1 MKTEEW
7 RDDAICL
14 GNDINL
20 FFTKQGQSPDEAK
33 AICQSCPVREDCLE
47 YAMEM
52 KIEDGVWGGYNGG
65 ELYALRKGTYVPPD
79 ELEESGPAHPL
90 LEAIPGDSTLRI
102 YAHNPSGPLAHLTA
116 PA

>member
-1 MKTEEW
+1 MG
-7 RDDAICL
+7 AICL

-52 KIEDGVWGGYNGG
+52 KIEDGVWGGYNGS
-65 ELYALRKGTYVPPD
+65 ELYALRKGTYVPP
-79 ELEESGPAHPL
+79 EEIRAGSSAGEPPEPFFPGGP
-90 LEAIPGDSTLRI
+90 TLKI
-102 YAHNPSGPLAHLTA
+102 YSHNPSGPLAHLTA